1 MAIELGKC
9 GIRTNSVNPTVVLT
23 RMGQIAWSDPE
34 KSEPIMKR
42 IPLGRFA
49 GLCTM
54 EL

>member
-23 RMGQIAWSDPE
+23 RMGKIAWSDPE
-34 KSEPIMKR
+34 KSEPIMRR

-49 GLCTM
+49 GMFTM
-54 EL
+54 EF

>member
-9 GIRTNSVNPTVVLT
+9 GVRTNSVNPTVVLT
-23 RMGQIAWSDPE
+23 RMGKIAWSDPE

-54 EL
+54 EF